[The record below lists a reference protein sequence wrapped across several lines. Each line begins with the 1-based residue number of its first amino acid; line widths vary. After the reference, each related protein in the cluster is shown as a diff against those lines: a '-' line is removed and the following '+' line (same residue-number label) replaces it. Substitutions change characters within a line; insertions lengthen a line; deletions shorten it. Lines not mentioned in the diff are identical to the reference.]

1 MNTIKEIAR
10 LAGVS
15 PATVSRVLNEKFSLG
30 SAYRATN
37 RLLDSGLPVTAL
49 FCMSDIMAIGAAKAI
64 HDRGLSIPGD
74 ISLIGFDGL
83 EFSRFYT
90 PSLATVRQPA
100 QEIAQKSVEALSGL
114 IQGEP
119 PRHVTVQSEL
129 LLGQSISTG
138 YRSE

>member
-1 MNTIKEIAR
+1 MEKG
-10 LAGVS
+10 LAF
-15 PATVSRVLNEKFSLG
+15 TKDRYFECKFSLG
-30 SAYRATN
+30 SAYRATT
-37 RLLDSGLPVTAL
+37 RMLDSGIPVTAL

-74 ISLIGFDGL
+74 VSLIGFDGL

-100 QEIAQKSVEALSGL
+100 QEIAQKSVEALGSL

-119 PRHVTVQSEL
+119 PRHITVQTEL